1 MKELI
6 LEEIKNLE
14 NGIISDRIKEFINHG
29 NKYAILKDSVTVTI
43 RLKSGVEAVIDV
55 TDLVL

>member
-6 LEEIKNLE
+6 NDVVQNLKN
-14 NGIISDRIKEFINHG
+14 GKVDKRIKEYFVH
-29 NKYAILKDSVTVTI
+29 NKYSILKDSVTVTV
-43 RLKSGVEAVIDV
+43 RLKEGLEAVIDV

>member
-6 LEEIKNLE
+6 LKIIDELE
-14 NGIISDRIKEFINHG
+14 NSVIDERVKEFAIH
-29 NKYAILKDSVTVTI
+29 NKYAILKDSVTVTV
-43 RLKSGVEAVIDV
+43 RKTNGMETVIDV

>member
-6 LEEIKNLE
+6 KTTIDELKAGKVSE
-14 NGIISDRIKEFINHG
+14 RVKEYSMH
-29 NKYAILKDSVTVTI
+29 NKYAILKDSVTVTV
-43 RLKSGVEAVIDV
+43 RLTNGLEAVIDV